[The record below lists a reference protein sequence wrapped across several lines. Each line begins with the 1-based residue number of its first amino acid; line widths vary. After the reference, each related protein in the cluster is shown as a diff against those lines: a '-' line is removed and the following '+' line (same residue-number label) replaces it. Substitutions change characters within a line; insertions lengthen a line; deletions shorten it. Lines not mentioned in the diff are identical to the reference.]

1 MLHAT
6 IRNFWVSLSRNQK
19 KKKNA
24 NVSLGMRSGEKV
36 LDIVAEKNVTFCL
49 FMNSNMVKSEKYD
62 HLHFVYCFNVALE
75 IICS

>member
-36 LDIVAEKNVTFCL
+36 LDIVAEKNVTFCW

-62 HLHFVYCFNVALE
+62 HLHFIYRFNVALE